1 MAAAQKSSPWIW
13 ISLFLIVGLFAA
25 FIFFLDQKIVKS
37 ARQPVESYKPN
48 ASIEGPR
55 IDFYEVLK
63 ERSFDVPDDRKE
75 KVKNAQSKINKS
87 ATQTAEKARYMLQ
100 AGSFKKPEDAERR
113 KAQLA
118 LMGLE
123 PIIKKADVKG
133 VAFHRVELG
142 PFTDDGFY
150 SKVKNRLIANDIP
163 YIQKS
168 LN

>member
-1 MAAAQKSSPWIW
+1 MAAAQKSSPWVW
-13 ISLFLIVGLFAA
+13 ISLFLIVGIFVA

-37 ARQPVESYKPN
+37 ARQTDKTNEPKS
-48 ASIEGPR
+48 SIQSPK

-63 ERSFDVPDDRKE
+63 ERRFDVPDDRKE
-75 KVKNAQSKINKS
+75 KVKNASSKNEKKS
-87 ATQTAEKARYMLQ
+87 SPTAAQPRYLLQ

-118 LMGLE
+118 MLGLE
-123 PIIKKADVKG
+123 PVIKKADVKG
-133 VAFHRVELG
+133 VAYHRVELG
-142 PFTDDGFY
+142 PFHDDGFY
-150 SKVKNRLIANDIP
+150 SNVKNRLIANDIP